1 MGSPVCS
8 PVCAA
13 TQNSEK
19 FENIT
24 QALPS
29 VHRMAGP
36 IKCFRGIIIVNSSLR
51 LRYQGP
57 MLKKVN
63 KSFIKP

>member
-8 PVCAA
+8 PVYAA

-19 FENIT
+19 FESIT

-29 VHRMAGP
+29 VHRIAGP
-36 IKCFRGIIIVNSSLR
+36 IKCFYGIIIVNSKLE
-51 LRYQGP
+51 YQGP
-57 MLKKVN
+57 MVKNVN